1 MASDVAAPIVSPEM
15 DYAAADAGPPART
28 SAALGYGL
36 SLVLVA
42 AASLVAFV
50 VDHIVSAPNLSL
62 IFVLPVIVAALSFGW
77 GPALI
82 SAMLSVAADDFFFI
96 EPRFTFRVA
105 SPSDVWALA
114 LLLVVA
120 AIAST
125 VGAQS
130 RGRALANRRGAEQAE
145 ALHSLAHA
153 VIEAQP
159 SSALLKIAAA
169 ALSRI
174 FDAPALVLAEKAGK
188 LWPAATGGGAQPSA
202 ADLEAAHWSLANDK
216 PTRGETYPFDQ
227 AAFDFWP
234 VQTPASHRL
243 VLGVRLEGVS
253 AGRPRNPD
261 RQIEL
266 VAAYLSAATAKSA
279 AVKPK
284 SPA

>member
-1 MASDVAAPIVSPEM
+1 MTSDVAAPIVSPET
-15 DYAAADAGPPART
+15 DAIAADADAPAQT
-28 SAALGYGL
+28 STALGYGL
-36 SLVLVA
+36 SVLLVA
-42 AASLVAFV
+42 AAGLVAFV
-50 VDHIVSAPNLSL
+50 VDHIVSTPDLSL

-82 SAMLSVAADDFFFI
+82 AAMLSVAIDDFFFI

-130 RGRALANRRGAEQAE
+130 RGRALAARRAAQQAE
-145 ALHSLAHA
+145 ALRGLAHA
-153 VIEAQP
+153 VIEAEP
-159 SSALLKIAAA
+159 TSALLKIAAT

-174 FDAPALVLAEKAGK
+174 FDAPAVVLAEKAGK
-188 LWPAATGGGAQPSA
+188 LWPAAANGGATLSA
-202 ADLEAAHWSLANDK
+202 ADQEAAHWALANDK

-234 VQTPASHRL
+234 VQTPANHRL
-243 VLGVRLEGVS
+243 VLGVKLVGLS
-253 AGRPRNPD
+253 GGRPREPG
-261 RQIEL
+261 RQVEL
-266 VAAYLSAATAKSA
+266 VAAYLSAATARGA
-279 AVKPK
+279 GAKPG
-284 SPA
+284 AQA

>member
-1 MASDVAAPIVSPEM
+1 MTSDVAAPVLSPET
-15 DYAAADAGPPART
+15 DANAADVGAPARMST
-28 SAALGYGL
+28 ALGYGL
-36 SLVLVA
+36 SVLLVA
-42 AASLVAFV
+42 AAGLVAFV
-50 VDHIVSAPNLSL
+50 VDHIVSTPDLSL

-82 SAMLSVAADDFFFI
+82 SAMLSVAIDDFFFI

-130 RGRALANRRGAEQAE
+130 RGRALAARRAAQQAE
-145 ALHSLAHA
+145 ALHGLAHA
-153 VIEAQP
+153 VIEAEP
-159 SSALLKIAAA
+159 TSALLKTAAT

-174 FDAPALVLAEKAGK
+174 FDAPAVVLAEKSDK
-188 LWPAATGGGAQPSA
+188 LWPAAAAGGAMLSA
-202 ADLEAAHWSLANDK
+202 ADQEAAHWALANDK

-234 VQTPASHRL
+234 VQTPANHRL
-243 VLGVRLEGVS
+243 VLGVKLEGVS
-253 AGRPRNPD
+253 GGRPKDPS
-261 RQIEL
+261 RQVEL
-266 VAAYLSAATAKSA
+266 VAAYLSAATARRA
-279 AVKPK
+279 DA
-284 SPA
+284 

>member
-1 MASDVAAPIVSPEM
+1 MASDGAPPIVSPQM
-15 DYAAADAGPPART
+15 DFAAEDAGPPARP
-28 SAALGYGL
+28 SVALGYGL
-36 SLVLVA
+36 SLFLTA
-42 AASLVAFV
+42 AAGLVAFV
-50 VDHIVSAPNLSL
+50 VDQIVSTPNLSL

-82 SAMLSVAADDFFFI
+82 AAMLGVAIDDFFFI

-105 SPSDVWALA
+105 SPSDVWALV

-130 RGRALANRRGAEQAE
+130 RGRALANRRAAEQAE

-159 SSALLKIAAA
+159 PSALLKIAAV

-174 FDAPALVLAEKAGK
+174 FEAPAVVLAEKAGK
-188 LWPAATGGGAQPSA
+188 LWPAAIGGGGEPSA

-216 PTRGETYPFDQ
+216 PTRGESYPFDQ
-227 AAFDFWP
+227 AVFDFWP
-234 VQTPASHRL
+234 VQTPACNRL
-243 VLGVRLEGVS
+243 VLGVRLEGLS
-253 AGRPRNPD
+253 AGRPNDPA
-261 RQIEL
+261 RQVEL
-266 VAAYLSAATAKSA
+266 VAAYLSAAAAKGTGA
-279 AVKPK
+279 EPQAHT
-284 SPA
+284 